1 MNLVKMLQDQLGDVL
16 ANQASS
22 FLGESSSNT
31 SKALGAVLPSIMGA
45 MMGKASD
52 TNGAGALLDMIKGG
66 GFESNDMLSNI
77 GGLLGGGNTTD
88 GLLSSGGSILS
99 SLLGGDSKMGTIANV
114 ISNFSGLKQGS
125 SSSLLKM
132 AAPLVMSFIG
142 KQVKSRGLGA
152 SGLMGMLLGQ
162 KDNIKNAIPSGI
174 SGQMGDLMGF
184 ANVGNTP
191 TVEATSGG
199 GSKWLWPLLLA
210 AGVAAAFYFMKGC
223 DTTAVTDKMENATD
237 VVGNAASGAADAVG
251 DAASGAVDAA
261 GNAVDA
267 AGDAASNAADAVGD
281 AASGAVDAAGNALSK
296 LGAFFSRKLSTGVEL
311 NIPENGIE
319 NNLIKFV
326 EGDAAVD
333 KTTWFNFDRLTFA
346 SGSSNLD
353 MEKSAEQLNNMYEIL
368 RAFPKVNLKLGGYT
382 DNTGSEAANM
392 KISQRRADAVKAV
405 LVKKGISADRLEAEG
420 FGPAHPVASNDTEEG
435 RAQNRRIAARVTA
448 K

>member
-22 FLGESSSNT
+22 FLGESSGNT

-66 GFESNDMLSNI
+66 GFENNDMLSNI
-77 GGLLGGGNTTD
+77 GGLLGGGSKTD

-99 SLLGGDSKMGTIANV
+99 SLLGGDSKMGMIANV

-162 KDNIKNAIPSGI
+162 KDNIKNAIPNEVSGK
-174 SGQMGDLMGF
+174 MGDLMGF
-184 ANVGNTP
+184 ANVGKTP
-191 TVEATSGG
+191 TVAATSNSGG
-199 GSKWLWPLLLA
+199 GSKWLWPLLLV
-210 AGVAAAFYFMKGC
+210 GGIAAAFYFMKGC
-223 DTTAVTDKMENATD
+223 DTAAVTDKMENATD
-237 VVGNAASGAADAVG
+237 AVGNAASGAADAVG
-251 DAASGAVDAA
+251 DAASGAADAA
-261 GNAVDA
+261 G
-267 AGDAASNAADAVGD
+267 NAADAVGD
-281 AASGAVDAAGNALSK
+281 AASGAVDAAGDALSG

-319 NNLIKFV
+319 SNMITFI
-326 EGDAAVD
+326 EGDGVLD
-333 KTTWFNFDRLTFA
+333 KTKWYNFDRLTFA

-368 RAFPKVNLKLGGYT
+368 RAFPKVNLKIGGYT
-382 DNTGSEAANM
+382 DNTGSEATNM
-392 KISQRRADAVKAV
+392 KISQRRADAVKAA
-405 LVKKGISADRLEAEG
+405 LVKKGINADRLEAEG

>member
-1 MNLVKMLQDQLGDVL
+1 MLQDQLGDAL
-16 ANQASS
+16 ASQASS

-52 TNGAGALLDMIKGG
+52 TNGAGALLNMIKDG
-66 GFESNDMLSNI
+66 GFEGGDMLSNI
-77 GGLLGGGNTTD
+77 GGLLGGGNATD

-99 SLLGGDSKMGTIANV
+99 SLLGGDSKMGTIANI

-125 SSSLLKM
+125 ASSLLKI

-142 KQVKSRGLGA
+142 KQIKSRGLGA

-162 KDNIKNAIPSGI
+162 KDNIKNAIPNEI
-174 SGQMGDLMGF
+174 SGKMGDLMGF
-184 ANVGNTP
+184 ANVGEVP
-191 TVEATSGG
+191 SVEAPSGG
-199 GSKWLWPLLLA
+199 NKWLWPLLLA

-223 DTTAVTDKMENATD
+223 DTSAVTDKVENAAD
-237 VVGNAASGAADAVG
+237 AVGDAASGAADAVG

-267 AGDAASNAADAVGD
+267 VGDAAGDAADAVGD
-281 AASGAVDAAGNALSK
+281 AASGAVDAAGNAISS

-319 NNLIKFV
+319 ANMIKFID
-326 EGDAAVD
+326 GDAAVD

-346 SGSSNLD
+346 TGSAELD
-353 MEKSAEQLNNMYEIL
+353 MDKSKEQLTNMYEIL
-368 RAFPKVNLKLGGYT
+368 RAFPKVNLKIGGYT
-382 DNTGSEAANM
+382 DNTGSEATNM
-392 KISQRRADAVKAV
+392 KISQRRADAVKNA
-405 LVKKGISADRLEAEG
+405 LVKMGINENRLEAEG